1 LTIAEFV
8 RYRPKAQQA
17 GAGASFYRS
26 DTDASRQLDLA
37 EFLGQGRGDRQ
48 RSDPI
53 LREVEKRLQKLETI
67 CTAAGADRDG
77 RLNAREWPAGKFSGI
92 LGNLGK
98 IPFRDWDRDRDGA
111 VTASERR
118 LVIEMAL
125 GVRRLDGE
133 LLRKPGGYVVMCN
146 YIRSLDA
153 DKDDILSRDEFISRY
168 HLKEKNGEVFA
179 ELDKDNDGRLTF
191 AELAP
196 SPRFAF
202 DAISEFCRFD
212 TDLNGR
218 VVKEELLVG
227 ASAGEKGMAPRL
239 LPGFDRNGDGGLDVD
254 EFLMTP
260 LANPI
265 AHWSLLRP
273 DKNRDGRLSVDEFY
287 QEKSPLFFELSREY
301 FRQFDRDHDGYLS
314 YSEFEFQL
322 GLDKAPLELALTM
335 LDTDKDGSLSIKE
348 LIDRQPRPTTD
359 DPVAKLQWEERTLL
373 VEEAFY
379 AADTNHDG
387 VMSAAEFGKQQALV
401 TAAVSGRA
409 PREPLMRTAT
419 GSQVAGTR
427 EPEETWNWTLLGIV
441 ACNVLLVT
449 GVAWMALKR
458 S

>member
-1 LTIAEFV
+1 
-8 RYRPKAQQA
+8 
-17 GAGASFYRS
+17 
-26 DTDASRQLDLA
+26 
-37 EFLGQGRGDRQ
+37 
-48 RSDPI
+48 
-53 LREVEKRLQKLETI
+53 
-67 CTAAGADRDG
+67 
-77 RLNAREWPAGKFSGI
+77 
-92 LGNLGK
+92 
-98 IPFRDWDRDRDGA
+98 
-111 VTASERR
+111 
-118 LVIEMAL
+118 
-125 GVRRLDGE
+125 
-133 LLRKPGGYVVMCN
+133 LL
-146 YIRSLDA
+146 
-153 DKDDILSRDEFISRY
+153 
-168 HLKEKNGEVFA
+168 
-179 ELDKDNDGRLTF
+179 
-191 AELAP
+191 
-196 SPRFAF
+196 
-202 DAISEFCRFD
+202 
-212 TDLNGR
+212 
-218 VVKEELLVG
+218 
-227 ASAGEKGMAPRL
+227 
-239 LPGFDRNGDGGLDVD
+239 
-254 EFLMTP
+254 
-260 LANPI
+260 
-265 AHWSLLRP
+265 
-273 DKNRDGRLSVDEFY
+273 
-287 QEKSPLFFELSREY
+287 FELSREY

-441 ACNVLLVT
+441 GCNVLLVT